1 MEFLKPSLILPNI
14 TTLFINFM
22 ISHTVLKPSQGHES
36 DVGIGTVEF
45 HCSDYADNIAIHS
58 GIKPYFP
65 KAKIPEE
72 LCTFLLCHL
81 KEQKKNSKFCSLL

>member
-1 MEFLKPSLILPNI
+1 
-14 TTLFINFM
+14 M

-81 KEQKKNSKFCSLL
+81 KNKRKTANSAPYFDVPSNRKERPVL